1 MEKMHWTFFEKF
13 QSDETIFIKRMKAA
27 APIWEVLND
36 NDLSKYSIS
45 QMTRANEMWSLI
57 KDWWISNRERMR
69 KQYFMSE
76 KSWYETNKAFGCNG
90 SMADSWRFE
99 GEEEY
104 E

>member
-13 QSDETIFIKRMKAA
+13 QSDQTIFIKRMKAA

-69 KQYFMSE
+69 KQDFMSE
-76 KSWYETNKAFGCNG
+76 KSWYETNKIFGCNG

-99 GEEEY
+99 GEEGY